1 MDRITFERNG
11 AVLDANFAAE
21 SILTGNFVASVVNAD
36 EETVRAAFTEPGVIY
51 VRSLDTTI
59 PESAYRGYRSVQSID
74 EQPDGLV
81 TVVTK
86 EAPVNG

>member
-1 MDRITFERNG
+1 MDRITFERND

-51 VRSLDTTI
+51 VRSMDTTI
-59 PESAYRGYRSVQSID
+59 PDSEYPGYRSVQSIE
-74 EQPDGLV
+74 EQPDGL
-81 TVVTK
+81 TVIVTK
-86 EAPVNG
+86 EAPGNG